1 MGRVDIGLVCV
12 WRAGRVDIHRISV
25 RLACRE
31 SGYDK
36 CVFSVQRVD
45 VVGICVSSGGGIFC
59 SSFSEWIYG
68 VYVCGKWDGK
78 IWM

>member
-1 MGRVDIGLVCV
+1 MWWGFVFLV
-12 WRAGRVDIHRISV
+12 G
-25 RLACRE
+25 
-31 SGYDK
+31 G
-36 CVFSVQRVD
+36 
-45 VVGICVSSGGGIFC
+45 GGGGGIFC